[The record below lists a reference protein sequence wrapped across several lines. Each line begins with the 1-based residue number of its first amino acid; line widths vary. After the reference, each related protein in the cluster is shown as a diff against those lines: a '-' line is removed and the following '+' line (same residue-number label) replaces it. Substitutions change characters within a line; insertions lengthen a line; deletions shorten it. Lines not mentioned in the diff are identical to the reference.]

1 MILRMTV
8 RTREASLF
16 SFYIALLLILL
27 ATAALLLG
35 EVFAK
40 DSRVV
45 GALRDWQTY
54 LAALVGL
61 TAIIASLAI
70 PSEFAKAEEAE
81 ARKNLEVAYLIDLR
95 TRLDRFEMDARS
107 HLALIEGVMEE
118 GADVNSC
125 VAALSVLSQFSFDT
139 TIDHPD
145 NFALQNLS
153 PQVYFSLSQATAVQR
168 RYARALSSLSSTDCM
183 NNPAISIGHIF
194 NTHQTYLPILESTK
208 QSVQ

>member
-1 MILRMTV
+1 MTV

-95 TRLDRFEMDARS
+95 TRLD
-107 HLALIEGVMEE
+107 G
-118 GADVNSC
+118 C
-125 VAALSVLSQFSFDT
+125 
-139 TIDHPD
+139 
-145 NFALQNLS
+145 
-153 PQVYFSLSQATAVQR
+153 SLTSRV
-168 RYARALSSLSSTDCM
+168 D
-183 NNPAISIGHIF
+183 
-194 NTHQTYLPILESTK
+194 
-208 QSVQ
+208 

>member
-1 MILRMTV
+1 
-8 RTREASLF
+8 
-16 SFYIALLLILL
+16 
-27 ATAALLLG
+27 
-35 EVFAK
+35 
-40 DSRVV
+40 
-45 GALRDWQTY
+45 
-54 LAALVGL
+54 
-61 TAIIASLAI
+61 
-70 PSEFAKAEEAE
+70 
-81 ARKNLEVAYLIDLR
+81 
-95 TRLDRFEMDARS
+95 
-107 HLALIEGVMEE
+107 MEE

-153 PQVYFSLSQATAVQR
+153 PQVYFSLSEATAVQR

-183 NNPAISIGHIF
+183 TNLAISISHIF